1 MMNFK
6 KIAALF
12 TAVALSMGLSVTTFA
27 ANPITSPGGSD
38 SKAVT
43 GSYQAGS
50 SADTTYK
57 VDITW
62 GNMEFVYKAADEGQ
76 WNPDTHTYSGG
87 QDAGWSSESSDITV
101 KNHSNKALVAT
112 LEFSPETGY
121 EGVSGSFT
129 NNNLSL
135 ASAADVSFETPDNA
149 PTETVNLSLSGD
161 PERDFGENQ
170 TIGTVKITINDAE

>member
-50 SADTTYK
+50 SANTTYK

-62 GNMEFVYKAADEGQ
+62 GSMEFVYTAAGEGQ

-87 QDAGWSSESSDITV
+87 QDAGWSSESSGITV

-135 ASAADVSFETPDNA
+135 ASAADGASFETPDNA
-149 PTETVNLSLSGD
+149 PTETANLSLSGD
-161 PERDFGENQ
+161 PGSFEGNQKIGE
-170 TIGTVKITINDAE
+170 VKVTINDAE